1 MVLTTPV
8 KSSNNCALELRLK
21 EKYRHGNCWYL
32 TYDGKRLKWTA
43 SYELLKVFV
52 DQTIELKGK
61 WTSPGGSSKKF
72 VCNGSDTTLTW
83 YPGKQNTLTL
93 HGESSTVL
101 FNAMIKTCQLIMN
114 DALLK
119 TNIEAEST
127 DLGNTKEIFE
137 TIVKIKTMSEEED
150 PASDCSIL
158 RDLEDFIDQSFQN
171 MEVSSQGVNDNISVV
186 QTIESSTPVQTR
198 AEKCSGIIAKEFS
211 SFKEKTE
218 IEFAALRAKL
228 FEQNDIIYNSE
239 QKLCKLI
246 NENLHLKSRIDDLEK
261 EVSLKD
267 KPAVQIDLAKS
278 EQSPNLNNNN
288 SSINLIDT
296 PTPREI
302 NKMPLDDNQQ
312 PISSSINDFDLKI
325 INLSPA
331 KQPSTPQPKEHLPSN
346 RTKGVS
352 TSANRISPP
361 KSKLTTKK
369 TKNDQHNLAP
379 KSSTFCP
386 FLKRNGRCL
395 KGNRCDFLHP
405 KRSPAR
411 KHQTLCP
418 FLQKRGFCL
427 KGDACDF
434 SHIKLH
440 TPENTLKQ
448 SLQNPFLTYRQ
459 APEIRYINPI
469 SLLPLQN
476 YHQQTWQTLP
486 PSQSVPPLRPL
497 MDIAVPPPYPRFRPF

>member
-1 MVLTTPV
+1 MLKIWFLTTPV

-198 AEKCSGIIAKEFS
+198 AEKCPGIIAKEFS

-228 FEQNDIIYNSE
+228 SEQNDIIYNSE

-278 EQSPNLNNNN
+278 EQSPN
-288 SSINLIDT
+288 
-296 PTPREI
+296 
-302 NKMPLDDNQQ
+302 
-312 PISSSINDFDLKI
+312 
-325 INLSPA
+325 
-331 KQPSTPQPKEHLPSN
+331 
-346 RTKGVS
+346 
-352 TSANRISPP
+352 
-361 KSKLTTKK
+361 
-369 TKNDQHNLAP
+369 
-379 KSSTFCP
+379 
-386 FLKRNGRCL
+386 
-395 KGNRCDFLHP
+395 
-405 KRSPAR
+405 
-411 KHQTLCP
+411 
-418 FLQKRGFCL
+418 
-427 KGDACDF
+427 
-434 SHIKLH
+434 
-440 TPENTLKQ
+440 
-448 SLQNPFLTYRQ
+448 
-459 APEIRYINPI
+459 
-469 SLLPLQN
+469 
-476 YHQQTWQTLP
+476 
-486 PSQSVPPLRPL
+486 
-497 MDIAVPPPYPRFRPF
+497 